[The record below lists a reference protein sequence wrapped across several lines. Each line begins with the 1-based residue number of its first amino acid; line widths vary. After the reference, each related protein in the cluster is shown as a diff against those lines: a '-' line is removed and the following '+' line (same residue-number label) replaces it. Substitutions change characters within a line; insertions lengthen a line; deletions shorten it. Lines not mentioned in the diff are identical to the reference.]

1 MLTKK
6 QHRSCP
12 VQRQRSSPI
21 SGISSRPTSGIS
33 QFRGLSPAH
42 SRPRTPTQ
50 THMFRSSFITCVP
63 QSERSI
69 GREMSTVG
77 SMSLQLDRKG
87 DEAVEV
93 DGEVEKK
100 KIVCHIDSSS
110 GFCTDTYVPSP
121 SDFER
126 SSVPLSP
133 RVSPPAASLFRRTRG
148 SNPAGLVLDE
158 RSDLESPSLNG
169 WDFLSTDAH

>member
-1 MLTKK
+1 M
-6 QHRSCP
+6 
-12 VQRQRSSPI
+12 QRQRSSPI

-110 GFCTDTYVPSP
+110 GFCQSTFVPSP

-133 RVSPPAASLFRRTRG
+133 RVSPPPASLFRRTGG
-148 SNPAGLVLDE
+148 SNPTGPVLDE